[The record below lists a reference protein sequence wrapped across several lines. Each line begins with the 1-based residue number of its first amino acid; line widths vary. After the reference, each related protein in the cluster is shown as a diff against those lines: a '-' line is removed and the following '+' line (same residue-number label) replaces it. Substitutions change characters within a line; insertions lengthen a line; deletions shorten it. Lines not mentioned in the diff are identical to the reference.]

1 MKKWIAL
8 TLAFVLCFSL
18 VACGQSTPAA
28 SQENNTSN
36 QSITTNTPSN
46 NTSNDAT
53 DAAPITSND
62 PLSNTDA
69 AFVVGLL
76 STVTD
81 QLDDAKNHLESIL
94 GSNGRGFLLE
104 RAMEYHVVAPKGFEA
119 HGLLMQVKGDVA
131 CNQNLYDSFQIGI
144 DLTTNEIFLSYTEEF
159 QYWFNNE
166 YNGEITSGRDTLMLC
181 TDALPVYED
190 GTEFYFPNEQISH
203 FSQDMLDEINT
214 GLGWSYTPH
223 PQDVPTEEIT
233 TTAEE
238 RITMVTDAVNA
249 FLSQQGGELME
260 KYANLTGSP
269 SESITVAHAMEFRLG
284 SMDGYPVHALLIN
297 ILGNFANDT
306 CSNNRVHVFYDL
318 QTGEIYD
325 SFMLNDDFFEGFEGF
340 CRSEEDVPLFT
351 LNLYYNV
358 AESNAPYVVREGE
371 ESATLTDEDLAAVN
385 SALTD

>member
-1 MKKWIAL
+1 MKKLIAL
-8 TLAFVLCFSL
+8 ALAFVLCFSL
-18 VACGQSTPAA
+18 VVCGQSTPTA
-28 SQENNTSN
+28 SQERNTAN
-36 QSITTNTPSN
+36 QNIATNAPSN
-46 NTSNDAT
+46 NTNNDDT

-62 PLSNTDA
+62 QLSTVDV

-76 STVTD
+76 STVTN
-81 QLDDAKNHLESIL
+81 QLDDAKNHLESVL
-94 GSNGRGFLLE
+94 GSNSRGFLLE

-119 HGLLMQVKGDVA
+119 HGRLMQVKGDVA

-159 QYWFNNE
+159 QNWFNNE
-166 YNGEITSGRDTLMLC
+166 YTGEITSGRDTLMLC

-190 GTEFYFPNEQISH
+190 GTQFYFPNEQIHH
-203 FSQDMLDEINT
+203 FSQDVLDEINA

-223 PQDVPTEEIT
+223 SHDVPTDEID

-249 FLSQQGGELME
+249 FLSQRGGDLME

-269 SESITVAHAMEFRLG
+269 SKSITVAHAMEFRLG

-306 CSNNRVHVFYDL
+306 SSNNRVHVFYDL

-325 SFMLNDDFFEGFEGF
+325 SFMLTDDFFDGFEGF
-340 CRSEEDVPLFT
+340 CRSEADVPLFT

-358 AESNAPYVVREGE
+358 VESDAPYVVREGE
-371 ESATLTDEDLAAVN
+371 ESAILTDEDLAVVN
-385 SALTD
+385 NAFTN

>member
-1 MKKWIAL
+1 MKKLIAL
-8 TLAFVLCFSL
+8 ALVFVLCFSL
-18 VACGQSTPAA
+18 VACRQSKPSA
-28 SQENNTSN
+28 SQESNIPNQNITTNVATNNTSN
-36 QSITTNTPSN
+36 NTA
-46 NTSNDAT
+46 NTV
-53 DAAPITSND
+53 PITSND
-62 PLSNTDA
+62 QLSTVDV

-76 STVTD
+76 STITD
-81 QLDDAKNHLESIL
+81 QLDDAKNHLESVL

-104 RAMEYHVVAPKGFEA
+104 RAMEYHVVAPKGIEA

-131 CNQNLYDSFQIGI
+131 CNENLYDSFQIGI

-159 QYWFNNE
+159 QDWFNNQ
-166 YNGEITSGRDTLMLC
+166 YTGEITSGRDTLMLC

-190 GTEFYFPNEQISH
+190 GTQFYFPNEQISH
-203 FSQDMLDEINT
+203 FSQDVLDEINA

-223 PQDVPTEEIT
+223 SHDVPTDEID

-249 FLSQQGGELME
+249 FLSQRGGELME

-269 SESITVAHAMEFRLG
+269 NESITVAHAMEFRLG

-306 CSNNRVHVFYDL
+306 SSNNRVHVFYDL

-325 SFMLNDDFFEGFEGF
+325 SFMLTDDFFDGFEGF
-340 CRSEEDVPLFT
+340 CRSEADVPLFT

-358 AESNAPYVVREGE
+358 AESNAPFLVREGE
-371 ESATLTDEDLAAVN
+371 VSAILTDEDLAAVN
-385 SALTD
+385 SALTN